1 MEIICNNLSLGY
13 GKNVLHREV
22 NFSIPAGSYTCVV
35 GDNGTGKST
44 LIKTLLGLIPA
55 LNGKIS
61 MGDGEG
67 KKALG
72 YLPQVSP
79 VQKDFPASVY
89 EIVISGCIN
98 RMGWLPFY
106 RKVEHQRAREMMK
119 KLGISELA
127 KMSYSQLSGGQ
138 QQRVLLARALCATS
152 EALLLDE
159 PGTGL
164 DAEARKEFY
173 ALLRQLNQEGT
184 SIIMIT
190 HHLKEVI
197 DDADYVLCLKHC
209 SVNCMTK
216 AAFEH
221 DKQHA

>member
-1 MEIICNNLSLGY
+1 MEIICNELSLGY
-13 GKNVLHREV
+13 GKNVLHRDI

-55 LNGKIS
+55 LNGKIC

-106 RKVEHQRAREMMK
+106 RKAEHQRAREMME
-119 KLGISELA
+119 KLGISQLA

-221 DKQHA
+221 DKLHA